1 MPELHVLIIAENPL
15 ARMGLAALLANHP
28 DIVIVGQ
35 SGGAQVA
42 AEAEMSNPDVL
53 IVDWNENTAPDL
65 PAGYP
70 LLALLKDEGQA
81 AEAWAAGA
89 RGLLLGTLDPE
100 RLVSAMAS
108 MVRGLVVMEAELVGS
123 IGQMDT
129 ALLEMPHEAL
139 TAREMEVL
147 QLVAEGLP
155 NKIIA
160 TRLNITDHT
169 VKFHVNAIMTKLGV
183 QSRTEAVVRATKLGL
198 IIL

>member
-129 ALLEMPHEAL
+129 SLLEMPHEAL

>member
-42 AEAEMSNPDVL
+42 AEAEASNPDVL
-53 IVDWNENTAPDL
+53 IVDWNENSAPDL

-108 MVRGLVVMEAELVGS
+108 VVRGLVVMEPELVGS

-160 TRLNITDHT
+160 ARLNITDHT

>member
-81 AEAWAAGA
+81 AEAWAAG
-89 RGLLLGTLDPE
+89 
-100 RLVSAMAS
+100 
-108 MVRGLVVMEAELVGS
+108 
-123 IGQMDT
+123 
-129 ALLEMPHEAL
+129 
-139 TAREMEVL
+139 
-147 QLVAEGLP
+147 
-155 NKIIA
+155 
-160 TRLNITDHT
+160 
-169 VKFHVNAIMTKLGV
+169 
-183 QSRTEAVVRATKLGL
+183 
-198 IIL
+198 